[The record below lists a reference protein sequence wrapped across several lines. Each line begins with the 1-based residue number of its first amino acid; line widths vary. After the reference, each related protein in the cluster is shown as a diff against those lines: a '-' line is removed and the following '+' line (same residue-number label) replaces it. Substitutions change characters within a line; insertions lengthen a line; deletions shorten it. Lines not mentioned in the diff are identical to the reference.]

1 MAVKGAVER
10 ALELPTSAV
19 HRSARVSLAGEA
31 ETTLHTARFDR
42 ERTHARVVVL
52 DPPSQLL
59 GWCRANGVADAMI
72 GGFFVR
78 PESRPLGEL
87 RIAGEPLAHVA
98 FDSPWDRLRACV
110 ALDDGLIALA
120 PRRDL
125 EAEPRGDLLQA
136 GPLLVS
142 DGRSLICAGSDPE
155 GFSAG
160 CRQFDSDITEGR
172 YPRAALG
179 FSEDELIA
187 AVCDGR
193 GEHDHGMTL
202 EEMAA
207 TMVALGCAAAIN
219 LDGGGSAS
227 LVLGGRLRNRARE
240 AHGIDLVGGR
250 PVSTALVFE
259 ERRRWE
265 LVNAVD

>member
-1 MAVKGAVER
+1 MAAANAVER
-10 ALELPTSAV
+10 ARVPPTSAV
-19 HRSARVSLAGEA
+19 RRSARVSLAGKA

-42 ERTHARVVVL
+42 ERTHARVAVL

-59 GWCRANGVADAMI
+59 GWCRAKGVADAMI

-78 PESRPLGEL
+78 PGGRPLGEL
-87 RIAGEPLAHVA
+87 RVAGEPLPHVP
-98 FDSPWDRLRACV
+98 FDSPWDGLRACV
-110 ALDDGLIALA
+110 ALDDGRIALA

-125 EAEPRGDLLQA
+125 DAEPRGDLLQA

-142 DGRSLICAGSDPE
+142 DGRNLIGRGSDPE
-155 GFSAG
+155 GFSSG
-160 CRQFDSDITEGR
+160 SRQFDSDITEGR

-202 EEMAA
+202 MEMAA
-207 TMVALGCAAAIN
+207 AMVGLGCAAAIN

-227 LVLGGRLRNRARE
+227 LVLDGGLRNRPRE

-250 PVSTALVFE
+250 LVSTALVFE
-259 ERRRWE
+259 DRRR
-265 LVNAVD
+265 

>member
-1 MAVKGAVER
+1 MAVKDAVER
-10 ALELPTSAV
+10 ARELPTSAV
-19 HRSARVSLAGEA
+19 HRSARVSLADGG

-42 ERTHARVVVL
+42 ERTHARVAVL

-78 PESRPLGEL
+78 PASRPLGEL
-87 RIAGEPLAHVA
+87 RVAGEALPHVP

-110 ALDDGLIALA
+110 ALDDGRIALA
-120 PRRDL
+120 SRRDL
-125 EAEPRGDLLQA
+125 DAEPHGDLLQA

-142 DGRSLICAGSDPE
+142 DGRNLIGGGSDPE
-155 GFSAG
+155 GFSSG
-160 CRQFDSDITEGR
+160 SRQFDSDITAGR

-179 FSEDELIA
+179 FSENELIA

-202 EEMAA
+202 VEMAA
-207 TMVALGCAAAIN
+207 AMVDLGCTAAIN

-227 LVLGGRLRNRARE
+227 LVIGGRLRNRPRE

-250 PVSTALVFE
+250 PVSTALAFE
-259 ERRRWE
+259 ERRR
-265 LVNAVD
+265 